1 MPETEFVEKPLPS
14 VRLAAVRRVVASQPE
29 VGPVVGPAFDAVAD
43 VIGGEPGALDI
54 PIAEY
59 ETLTDGGYAIV
70 AGFAYDGPER
80 DGIEIVELPAVDAA
94 VCATHLGSMSGI
106 AESWHA
112 LSTAVADRGLTATAT
127 CREHYLQ
134 SASEDQSVW
143 VTELQQPVIRP

>member
-1 MPETEFVEKPLPS
+1 
-14 VRLAAVRRVVASQPE
+14 
-29 VGPVVGPAFDAVAD
+29 
-43 VIGGEPGALDI
+43 
-54 PIAEY
+54 
-59 ETLTDGGYAIV
+59 
-70 AGFAYDGPER
+70 
-80 DGIEIVELPAVDAA
+80 
-94 VCATHLGSMSGI
+94 MSGI